1 VRYGGSSLWPLAQLL
16 CYRFDAG
23 SYCVALIGGMAIA
36 GREKRGGS
44 VRQTFLGISQVTNGA
59 SLGDAVKRLRAPHLE
74 GHGLCGRGAL
84 SFSYLE
90 TEVIES
96 LRNE

>member
-1 VRYGGSSLWPLAQLL
+1 LLWPLAQPL

-23 SYCVALIGGMAIA
+23 SYRVALIGGMAIA

-59 SLGDAVKRLRAPHLE
+59 SLGDAVKRLRAPHWKVTAFVDA
-74 GHGLCGRGAL
+74 GRCHSAKGA
-84 SFSYLE
+84 SSAPHKH
-90 TEVIES
+90 
-96 LRNE
+96 LR